1 MNLQYT
7 SPFYMYLE
15 TRRDEQKKSQQAALP
30 AAQLHRLLS
39 TNALSTPSWPSIP
52 GVLPE
57 RSAARVTTF
66 PWMETPL
73 SRRYHTPVAVPQQ
86 SMTLFATE
94 TYSYAACLQELISY
108 EEEGETECCAEGH

>member
-15 TRRDEQKKSQQAALP
+15 ALVGSKQKKSQQAALP

-94 TYSYAACLQELISY
+94 TCAACPVKNSKTREKQVL
-108 EEEGETECCAEGH
+108 C